1 MDLELNPM
9 IRIAVASLL
18 FVSVAGLAVR
28 ADDAPATSKAQRVFE
43 MRTYHCNE
51 GKLPDLQKR
60 FREHTCDLFKKHGM
74 DLIGFW
80 TPRDAKD
87 GKADTLVYILAYP
100 SKEAADASWKAF
112 RDDPEW
118 KKVLEESHKNGVLV
132 KKVDSV
138 YLDPTDYSAIK

>member
-1 MDLELNPM
+1 M
-9 IRIAVASLL
+9 IRLALASLML
-18 FVSVAGLAVR
+18 VSFAGLA
-28 ADDAPATSKAQRVFE
+28 AHAQDTPAAKPQRVFE

-74 DLIGFW
+74 ELIGFW
-80 TPRDAKD
+80 TPREEKD

-100 SKEAADASWKAF
+100 SKDAATASWKAF
-112 RDDPEW
+112 QSDPEW
-118 KKVLEESHKNGVLV
+118 KKVVAESHKNGVLV

-138 YLDPTDYSAIK
+138 YLDPTDYSDIK